1 MNIYFVKILVLV
13 SLFVALCVKGGQIC
27 SAGGVMAMTR
37 LVEPMRIVPVA
48 PYEPRSAAQ
57 DFRGISPR
65 PDLTE
70 RITPSRRV
78 VKTPARLPVSKA
90 SNPPGKSGSSP
101 SAKDS
106 AKKAGKKG

>member
-1 MNIYFVKILVLV
+1 MNIYFLKIVVLV

-48 PYEPRSAAQ
+48 PYEPNSPAQ

-70 RITPSRRV
+70 RITPSKRV
-78 VKTPARLPVSKA
+78 VKAPARATTSKS
-90 SNPPGKSGSSP
+90 SNQPGKTAAQP
-101 SAKDS
+101 AKDT
-106 AKKAGKKG
+106 AKKPGKKG